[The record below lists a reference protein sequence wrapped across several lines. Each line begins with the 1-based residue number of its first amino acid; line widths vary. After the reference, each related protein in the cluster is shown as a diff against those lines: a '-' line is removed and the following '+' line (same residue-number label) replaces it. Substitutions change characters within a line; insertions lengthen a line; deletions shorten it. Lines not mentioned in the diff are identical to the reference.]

1 MEQVFG
7 QAAPGQTDLQNT
19 KGLPSD
25 GFGLFWRAP
34 RRAGVQQCRSTA
46 VYPQRPVPQPVPIRN
61 INPRPSSRLLVSR
74 AAGQLR
80 S

>member
-7 QAAPGQTDLQNT
+7 QAAPGQTF
-19 KGLPSD
+19 KRHFVVPD